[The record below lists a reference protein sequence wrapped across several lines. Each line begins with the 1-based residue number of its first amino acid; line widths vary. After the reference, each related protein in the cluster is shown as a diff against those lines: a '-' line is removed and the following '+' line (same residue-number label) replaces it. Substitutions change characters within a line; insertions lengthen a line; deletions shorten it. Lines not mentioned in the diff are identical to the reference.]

1 MRYRVRLSRP
11 NQCTSCHGVY
21 SRSCVIDVMSGS
33 GTHSMNVH
41 AAQCVP
47 TELSATRKL
56 SQQIAPTTER
66 ADLSKNCHLRL
77 DHGIGGRVTATAP

>member
-1 MRYRVRLSRP
+1 MWFRVRLSRP

-41 AAQCVP
+41 TAQCVP
-47 TELSATRKL
+47 TESSATRK
-56 SQQIAPTTER
+56 
-66 ADLSKNCHLRL
+66 
-77 DHGIGGRVTATAP
+77 

>member
-1 MRYRVRLSRP
+1 MWFRVRLSRP

-47 TELSATRKL
+47 TELSAIRKL
-56 SQQIAPTTER
+56 SCGSVRLPGRLHLVGRGKTNSLSTKHH
-66 ADLSKNCHLRL
+66 DL
-77 DHGIGGRVTATAP
+77 